1 MLAVKHIDFLMNL
14 CLYESMIVLLGDD
27 TYRKRG
33 RQMAETTLTRT
44 EAVNELRRLEE
55 HTISTM
61 KIDELKSHLKR
72 VVPFGFMP
80 LRVDQIDSLSLDRA
94 RARLVEARRTAMSI
108 RVN

>member
-1 MLAVKHIDFLMNL
+1 
-14 CLYESMIVLLGDD
+14 
-27 TYRKRG
+27 
-33 RQMAETTLTRT
+33 MAETTLTRT